1 MSLKSIQYTL
11 TSHYYHY
18 VEHLQ
23 FTVNQESRFTTIYLH
38 CGIDKVF
45 QWRYVVRVGEHGEDS
60 GEMKVTTNQT
70 LKVDQ
75 NVYSREERETQ
86 NKTEVLYCSILAI
99 VQSLKE

>member
-1 MSLKSIQYTL
+1 M
-11 TSHYYHY
+11 
-18 VEHLQ
+18 
-23 FTVNQESRFTTIYLH
+23 
-38 CGIDKVF
+38 
-45 QWRYVVRVGEHGEDS
+45 RVGEHGEDS
-60 GEMKVTTNQT
+60 GEMKMTTNQT